1 MGQACSTANYYFG
14 FVNLSFSHLDVLS
27 FALGCLF
34 ALGVQYLVQ
43 YCRMNKKASL
53 HVLGKKK
60 SARGAM
66 ESPGAAAG
74 VQQQGYY
81 PYSNSYPM
89 PRPMPLYPD
98 PAQASAPAPAGTTII
113 PWKFSSA

>member
-1 MGQACSTANYYFG
+1 MGSACSTANYYFG

-34 ALGVQYLVQ
+34 ALGVQYLVT
-43 YCRMNKKASL
+43 YCKNTKRASL

-60 SARGAM
+60 TGRESM

-74 VQQQGYY
+74 VQQHGYY
-81 PYSNSYPM
+81 PYPM

-98 PAQASAPAPAGTTII
+98 PAPASAPPPAGTTVI